1 MISTLLNKLIDKKYY
16 EEKQDIID
24 KCSVFFAMNVIN
36 ETDYATMML
45 KIEEVYYVPEETTD
59 VVEEPIDETTANDA
73 EEVECYESSGRFLR

>member
-1 MISTLLNKLIDKKYY
+1 MITTLLNKLIDKKYY
-16 EEKQDIID
+16 ENKQDIID

-73 EEVECYESSGRFLR
+73 EEVE